1 MLDWTH
7 ILTLLPYALLV
18 FFRLGAFMFV
28 APPFNLPS
36 IPNLVKISL
45 ALVLSVIVI
54 SVLTERLY
62 QEPTLT
68 LFSLSYLGHMLLEV
82 VFGLSLGWIVH
93 AFFSLFQTAGG
104 IIDFQM
110 GFAIANVIDP
120 QTGAQSP
127 LVGQWKYMLVIFLLF
142 ITGGYRLMLQGV
154 LNSFV
159 FFPPAHLL
167 MLDGLWV
174 PRLVDWFVRV
184 FMIGL
189 EVAAPYAIVLFLLD
203 LSLGILSRAVPQ
215 MNMFVVGLPV
225 KILGAIVILA
235 VFLPIFIFITTR
247 LFDLLFETLLRY
259 PAGLG

>member
-1 MLDWTH
+1 MLDWEG
-7 ILTLLPYALLV
+7 IVALLPYAVLI
-18 FFRLGAFMFV
+18 FFRLGAFMLV

-36 IPNLVKISL
+36 IPHAVKIAL
-45 ALVLSVIVI
+45 ALSLSAIVV
-54 SVLTERLY
+54 SVLGGDFVNQPLVMNT
-62 QEPTLT
+62 P
-68 LFSLSYLGHMLLEV
+68 SYLGRVIIEV
-82 VFGLSLGWIVH
+82 LFGLSLGWVVYV
-93 AFFSLFQTAGG
+93 FFSLFQTAGG

-127 LVGQWKYMLVIFLLF
+127 LVGQFKYMLALFLLF

-159 FFPPAHLL
+159 FFPPAHPL
-167 MLDGLWV
+167 MFDDVWV

-184 FMIGL
+184 FTIGL

-203 LSLGILSRAVPQ
+203 LSLGLLSRAVPQ

-225 KILGAIVILA
+225 KILGAMFMLA
-235 VFLPIFIFITTR
+235 LFLPFFIFLTTR
-247 LFDLLFETLLRY
+247 LFDLLFETLSRY